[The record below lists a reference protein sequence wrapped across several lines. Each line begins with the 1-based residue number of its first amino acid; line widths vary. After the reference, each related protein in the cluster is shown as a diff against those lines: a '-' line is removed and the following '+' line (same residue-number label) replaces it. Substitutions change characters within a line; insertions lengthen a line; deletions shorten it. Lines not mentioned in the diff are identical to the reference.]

1 MRSEECDFL
10 FRFSRRTK
18 FFRSFIQSLSVHQR
32 FRLRKEIGKQFLV
45 VVADLIVAIRRSDK
59 VARNHFR
66 SLVNQLIEGVLTIRS
81 RFAPKNGTRLVIH
94 TFGIAIDGL
103 TVGFHVCLLEVGG
116 EAMQVLVVRDHSVAR
131 SVKEIVVPHAD
142 KGENHREILFHRSIL
157 EMFVHFISALVQ
169 FHVIVKANT
178 ERDRKTDSRPKRVAT
193 ADPIPEFKHVG
204 GVNAKCGNRF
214 GIGGKSH
221 KMFCNGLFITVKRF
235 ENSGLCRFRIRHRF
249 QSRKRFRSHDKE
261 RFFNVHF
268 LEGFGHVSAV
278 DIGNK
283 IDFGRI
289 FAVSGFVCIRLQR
302 FGDHHRTEIG
312 TADADVHHITDFL
325 ARKSK
330 PLARTNQMR
339 ERFHV
344 FENSANFWHHV
355 LAIDANRIIS
365 LIAESGMQ
373 DGAFFRRVDFFSREK
388 FLAHRIKSGSR
399 QKSA

>member
-1 MRSEECDFL
+1 
-10 FRFSRRTK
+10 
-18 FFRSFIQSLSVHQR
+18 
-32 FRLRKEIGKQFLV
+32 
-45 VVADLIVAIRRSDK
+45 
-59 VARNHFR
+59 
-66 SLVNQLIEGVLTIRS
+66 
-81 RFAPKNGTRLVIH
+81 
-94 TFGIAIDGL
+94 
-103 TVGFHVCLLEVGG
+103 
-116 EAMQVLVVRDHSVAR
+116 
-131 SVKEIVVPHAD
+131 
-142 KGENHREILFHRSIL
+142 
-157 EMFVHFISALVQ
+157 MFVHFISALVQ

-302 FGDHHRTEIG
+302 FGDHHRTKIG

-399 QKSA
+399 QKSAKLRHHVFVDQVLGIVQENSAGLGTELFGTLRVFCKHLAHIPDLRFRRFRSESFPFKRFRQFRHRVILSASAGYIYQAPI